1 MHAGCRN
8 RVVAVRAISLTLG
21 APRASAKLQKEHTFS
36 HGRRLADSIG
46 CATRVATGRWP
57 IGFAAQEI
65 FNSTPSRFLTI
76 LLEVIVKR
84 FIVCFLAVLLSSVAA
99 FGVNDERE
107 EERVKDAGD
116 VLKEIL
122 NIPDN
127 IPQDLL
133 DKAECVIIL
142 PSVKKGAFGIGG
154 SYGRGVMVCRGG
166 DHYKGKWGAPA
177 LYALE
182 GVSIGFQLGGQAT
195 DFVLLVMN
203 PKGAESLLYSK
214 VKLGA
219 DASAAAGPKGRTAEG
234 ATDIVMDAEILSY
247 SRNKGLFAGISLEG
261 STLRSDGSANEIL
274 YGKKL
279 NAREIIVDH
288 KVGVPPSARQL
299 VSLLDTKSPKNRS
312 DPKSLE

>member
-1 MHAGCRN
+1 MKLLKKIIVSCF
-8 RVVAVRAISLTLG
+8 RVCVCASLITS
-21 APRASAKLQKEHTFS
+21 AS
-36 HGRRLADSIG
+36 
-46 CATRVATGRWP
+46 
-57 IGFAAQEI
+57 FAAIDQ
-65 FNSTPSRFLTI
+65 
-76 LLEVIVKR
+76 
-84 FIVCFLAVLLSSVAA
+84 
-99 FGVNDERE
+99 RE
-107 EERVKDAGD
+107 KDRVQDAGQ
-116 VLKEIL
+116 VIKEIL
-122 NIPDN
+122 NIPDD

-133 DKAECVIIL
+133 DKAECVVVL
-142 PSVKKGAFGIGG
+142 PSVKKGAFGVGG

-166 DHYKGKWGAPA
+166 EHYTGPWGAPA

-203 PKGAESLLYSK
+203 PKGARSLLSSK

-234 ATDIVMDAEILSY
+234 ATDIVMNAEILSY

-261 STLRSDGSANEIL
+261 STLRSDGNANEKL

-279 NAREIIVDH
+279 TAKEIIVEH
-288 KVGVPPSARQL
+288 RVGVPACARQL
-299 VSLLDTKSPKNRS
+299 VSLLQNKSPQNLS